1 MSEELPAPL
10 SGGPLSMMQLVVI
23 AQEHPDLV
31 AWDGTT
37 RELLDAEG
45 EPTGDL
51 VILEQ
56 VES

>member
-31 AWDGTT
+31 AWDGTIG
-37 RELLDAEG
+37 ELVL
-45 EPTGDL
+45 
-51 VILEQ
+51 LER